1 MFKMFIENLG
11 HLRNFVLYHFFKV
24 WTEFLEVRFLTI
36 FSLNSYVSLKG
47 RPGNSE
53 KFRSYIDLL

>member
-1 MFKMFIENLG
+1 MFKMFIENLV
-11 HLRNFVLYHFFKV
+11 HLRNFVLYHFLKV

-47 RPGNSE
+47 RLGNSE
-53 KFRSYIDLL
+53 KFRS